1 VKYGEDNLTAH
12 AAQFFKP
19 GSINRHFIYI
29 NASVAQRGSHH
40 GARLQADFA
49 LCIGTALEYKDAT
62 GQSAVSRKTGACV
75 RRGCV

>member
-1 VKYGEDNLTAH
+1 MKHREHNLAAH

-19 GSINRHFIYI
+19 GSINGHFIHI

-40 GARLQADFA
+40 GAGLQADFA

-62 GQSAVSRKTGACV
+62 GESAVS
-75 RRGCV
+75 